1 MVLDRPDAVF
11 SGNRAAQRN
20 RQLGN
25 IAKNF
30 LGGSVFFWSI
40 VGLHGWMQITIA
52 GVSHDGDG
60 PTVVLCS
67 FVNATKHIR
76 QLSDGY
82 ANIAR
87 NTQTT
92 GGQRRVRQTTY
103 FKKGVNYG
111 KTPTHRAVLAAP
123 Y

>member
-40 VGLHGWMQITIA
+40 AGLHGWMQITVA
-52 GVSHDGDG
+52 GGSHDGGG
-60 PTVVLCS
+60 PTAEVREVG
-67 FVNATKHIR
+67 NATKHIR

-87 NTQTT
+87 DTQTT
-92 GGQRRVRQTTY
+92 GGQSRVRQTPC
-103 FKKGVNYG
+103 F
-111 KTPTHRAVLAAP
+111 
-123 Y
+123 